1 MKVFLSHHEISTRNQ
16 LELVA
21 ELFEQPGEQLIK
33 LKAKATTL
41 TPYYFV
47 VDSLHIHGDWIVLSQ
62 AKVFP

>member
-1 MKVFLSHHEISTRNQ
+1 MPTRNQ

-33 LKAKATTL
+33 LKAKAASL

-47 VDSLHIHGDWIVLSQ
+47 VNAD
-62 AKVFP
+62 